1 MKQFKLVPLSA
12 ILNPFTVP
20 ACKISGL
27 KDAQTRLQTVYIPV
41 LQQSTFNAMCFDE
54 NLFTCQCKKEDKKA

>member
-27 KDAQTRLQTVYIPV
+27 KDAALANSILSGPIHFQ
-41 LQQSTFNAMCFDE
+41 F
-54 NLFTCQCKKEDKKA
+54 